1 MRRNAL
7 PHRSFYLFL
16 SSQTKS
22 FFKYPG
28 QFKFLKTH
36 SAQNFLT
43 IPLPTPT
50 TKQTFAFT
58 TKTKE
63 SFNSIDMNT
72 NKTLKEEALHYH
84 AKGRPGKIEVIPTK
98 ETATQRDL
106 TLAYSPGVAEPCLE
120 IAADPESVYKYT
132 AKGNLVAVISNGTAV
147 LGLGDIGPA
156 AGKPVMEGK
165 GLLFKIY
172 ADIDVFDIEL
182 NTKDVDEFVRTVKI
196 LEPTFGGVNLEDISA
211 PECFEIEERL
221 KAELNIPVM
230 HDDQHGTAII
240 SAAALLNA
248 LEIVGKDIDKVKI
261 VVNGAGAS
269 AISCSKLYHSLG
281 AKKENMFMFDSKGL
295 IHPSRTNLDGKKSE
309 FANAN
314 APATTT
320 LADALV
326 GADVFIGLSKGNV
339 LNQDMVKSM
348 AKDCIVFAMAN
359 PTPEI
364 SYEEASAAREDI
376 IIATGRSDY
385 PNQVNNVLGFPY
397 IFRGA
402 LDVRSK
408 EINEEMKLAAVRALA
423 ALAKKPVP
431 DIVNMAYGKDNMVF
445 GREYIIPKPTDPRL
459 LTAVA
464 PAVAKAAM
472 DAGVA
477 KYPIKDWD
485 AYETQL
491 SKRLGLDNT
500 LTKAIINQ
508 AKRRPKRVVLADAE
522 NLAVLKAAQ
531 QVQEERIATPILLG
545 NVKKIKQLIHDNHLQ
560 LKNVSIIDPMHPHDA
575 AEQAQLERFGDA
587 LFEKRQ
593 RKGFNKAEAHA
604 VMRRRSYYGAMM
616 VELGEADAMV
626 GGMTRNYPDTLRPA
640 LQVIGRQPGVNKIS
654 GMYILMSRF
663 GPLFLADT
671 TVNFNPSADDIVEI
685 AEQAAKEVEK
695 FNIKPRIALL
705 TYSNFGTANGEDA
718 LKMREAVSKLRAKHP
733 KMVVDGEMQAHLP
746 FDRELLTENHPF
758 CDLAEDGANILIF
771 PNLSASN
778 IAYNLVKEVADIEKI
793 GPVLLGL
800 KKPAH
805 VLQLGSTTREIVNMI
820 AIAVVDA
827 QMNK

>member
-1 MRRNAL
+1 M
-7 PHRSFYLFL
+7 S
-16 SSQTKS
+16 
-22 FFKYPG
+22 
-28 QFKFLKTH
+28 
-36 SAQNFLT
+36 
-43 IPLPTPT
+43 
-50 TKQTFAFT
+50 
-58 TKTKE
+58 
-63 SFNSIDMNT
+63 T

-84 AKGRPGKIEVIPTK
+84 AKGRPGKIEVIPSK

-120 IAADPESVYKYT
+120 IAANPEDVYKYT

-182 NTKDVDEFVRTVKI
+182 DTKDVDEFVRTVKI

-240 SAAALLNA
+240 SSAALLNA
-248 LEIVGKDIDKVKI
+248 LELVEKDIDKVKI
-261 VVNGAGAS
+261 VVNGAGGA
-269 AISCSKLYHSLG
+269 AISCSKLYYSLG
-281 AKKENMFMFDSKGL
+281 AKKENIFMFDSKGL
-295 IHPSRTNLDGKKSE
+295 IHPSRTNLDGKKIE

-314 APATTT
+314 APVETT
-320 LADALV
+320 LLEALH

-339 LNQDMVKSM
+339 MDQEMVKAM

-359 PTPEI
+359 PNPEI
-364 SYEEASAAREDI
+364 SYEDAMAAREDI
-376 IIATGRSDY
+376 IFATGRSDY

-408 EINEEMKLAAVRALA
+408 VINEEMKLAAVRALA
-423 ALAKKPVP
+423 DLAKRPVP
-431 DIVNMAYGKDNMVF
+431 DMVNMAYGKDNLVF
-445 GREYIIPKPTDPRL
+445 GREYIIPKPVDPRL
-459 LTAVA
+459 LTTVA
-464 PAVAKAAM
+464 PAVARAAM
-472 DAGVA
+472 DTGVA
-477 KYPIKDWD
+477 KFPIQDWE

-491 SKRLGLDNT
+491 SKRLGLDNS
-500 LTKAIINQ
+500 LTKGIINK
-508 AKRRPKRVVLADAE
+508 AKQHPKRVVLADAE
-522 NLAVLKAAQ
+522 NVAVLKAAQ
-531 QVQEERIATPILLG
+531 QVLEEKIATPILLG
-545 NVKKIKQLIHDNHLQ
+545 DIQKIQSLIEENQLNLGKVQ
-560 LKNVSIIDPMHPHDA
+560 IINPSSPQD
-575 AEQAQLERFGDA
+575 EQEHARLIQYGD
-587 LFEKRQ
+587 LFFEKRK
-593 RKGFNKAEAHA
+593 RKGFNKNEAHTI
-604 VMRRRSYYGAMM
+604 MRRRNYYACMM
-616 VELGEADAMV
+616 VEAGHADAMI

-640 LQVIGRQPGVNKIS
+640 LQAVGRQEGVKKVS

-671 TVNFNPSADDIVEI
+671 TVNFNPTAEDIVEI
-685 AEQAAKEVEK
+685 AELAAKEAEK

-705 TYSNFGTANGEDA
+705 TYSNFGSADGDDA
-718 LKMREAVSKLRAKHP
+718 IKMRKAVELLKAKHP
-733 KMVVDGEMQAHLP
+733 TMIVDGEMQAHLA
-746 FDRELLTENHPF
+746 FDRELLMENHPF
-758 CDLAEDGANILIF
+758 CDLGKETANILIF

-778 IAYNLVKEVADIEKI
+778 IAYNLLKEVASIEKI

-800 KKPAH
+800 KKPVH

-820 AIAVVDA
+820 AISVVEA
-827 QMNK
+827 QLIK